1 MANGKKVLYDG
12 FICKDQD
19 GTISLF
25 LHDKPEK
32 RSSEVGQ
39 GVWSNDTWDGVAI
52 KGDFRMLSWDDEE
65 PKSVKVTI
73 EL

>member
-19 GTISLF
+19 GTVSLF

-52 KGDFRMLSWDDEE
+52 KGDFQMLSWEDEE

>member
-19 GTISLF
+19 GTVSLF

-32 RSSEVGQ
+32 HHSEVGQ
-39 GVWSNDTWDGVAI
+39 GEWGNGIWDGTAI
-52 KGDFRMLSWDDEE
+52 DGDFPMLSWDDEE